1 MRTRTTRH
9 LLIVLPLLAL
19 ALAGLACSRPRR
31 GNDVQPTAAS
41 VEEPVQAVTDIPPTA
56 APAEES
62 APVEPTSAPPTES
75 VPDSPTATVEADA
88 TIDPTADAAVDEL
101 EALVEELMSLNK
113 EADDLGDIDSQIN
126 R

>member
-9 LLIVLPLLAL
+9 LLIALLAL

-41 VEEPVQAVTDIPPTA
+41 VEEPVQAATDSPPTA
-56 APAEES
+56 APPTES
-62 APVEPTSAPPTES
+62 AP
-75 VPDSPTATVEADA
+75 DNPTATVPVEADA
-88 TIDPTADAAVDEL
+88 TIDPTANAAVDEL
-101 EALVEELMSLNK
+101 EALVDELLSLN
-113 EADDLGDIDSQIN
+113 EGADDLGDLDSQID